1 MSGNDVV
8 TYIAQHSNLYREW
21 EIRFE
26 YIKIALIA
34 FSARSYSALCMCV
47 GEVQMGCRENLIIT
61 DTVLWELSTLYDF
74 VSGCK
79 RVDFFLSNIR
89 MSLQVEKG
97 LVCTWKMSVLI
108 SCNCM

>member
-79 RVDFFLSNIR
+79 RVDFFYQILGCPYR
-89 MSLQVEKG
+89 WRK
-97 LVCTWKMSVLI
+97 VLCAHGKCQ
-108 SCNCM
+108 S